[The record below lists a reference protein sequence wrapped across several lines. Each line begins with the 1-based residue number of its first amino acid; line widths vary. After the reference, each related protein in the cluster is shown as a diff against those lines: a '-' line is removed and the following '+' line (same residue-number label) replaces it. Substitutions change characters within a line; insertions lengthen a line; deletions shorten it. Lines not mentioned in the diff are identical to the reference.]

1 MRIRYF
7 VPLAIVILV
16 VLTVAAQQTGFVP
29 PAPIAAITLAGELLL
44 LFQLEENRVG
54 RFLAELTS
62 AFREAA
68 HHK

>member
-7 VPLAIVILV
+7 IPLAIAILV
-16 VLTVAAQQTGFVP
+16 VLTLAAQQTGFVP
-29 PAPIAAITLAGELLL
+29 AAPIAAITLAGELLL
-44 LFQLEENRVG
+44 LFQLEDHKAG
-54 RFLAELTS
+54 RFFAELTS